1 MDYPKMKKVIEI
13 DQGDIVEE
21 LNKKLSEG
29 WLLLCIRKYRRA
41 MPDDE
46 FREFAIY
53 VLGLPSE

>member
-1 MDYPKMKKVIEI
+1 MDYPKIKRVIEV

-29 WLLLCIRKYRRA
+29 WLLLAIRKYRVA
-41 MPDDE
+41 KPDDE